1 MKLHVADLMAKVQLK
16 VITQIKTLGDALGMI
31 WLQVVSSQKGYF
43 GVILGQSCCS
53 GYNDY
58 DCNIYLKHFFY

>member
-1 MKLHVADLMAKVQLK
+1 MAKVQLK

-43 GVILGQSCCS
+43 GGRGNSESVML
-53 GYNDY
+53 
-58 DCNIYLKHFFY
+58 LWLP